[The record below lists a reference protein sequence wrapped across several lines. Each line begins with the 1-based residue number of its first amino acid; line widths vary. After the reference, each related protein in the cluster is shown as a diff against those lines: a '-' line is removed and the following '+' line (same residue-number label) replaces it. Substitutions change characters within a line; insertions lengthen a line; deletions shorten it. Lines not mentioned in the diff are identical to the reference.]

1 MLGNKCLIKNISFG
15 NTNENNNL
23 RTNNNL
29 TVQAEELVAPVFGF
43 SVSSGQG

>member
-1 MLGNKCLIKNISFG
+1 MLGNKCLLKNISFR